1 MFRRLPFQW
10 KVTAV
15 NMLTSVITL
24 LIACGAIVG
33 YEEYTFRQAKVQKL
47 GSLAELAKDKSTLVL
62 VGKGGDQKDRNPFE
76 YLRNEPTILAA
87 CLYGSD
93 NELVAKYLPEQGN
106 EFLPRE
112 PSKVRY
118 RFDDNALYLFEPVV
132 YNGKQLGTVYIKADL
147 TERFTDRLM
156 QYAKIVLASSL
167 IACLM
172 ALLFSFKLQRIIT
185 DPILELARTAKTVS
199 EKRDYSVRA
208 RKSSEDEIGQMIE
221 AFNRMLAD
229 IQQRDTELQAA
240 NKRAE
245 EANAQ
250 LEQRVEERTA
260 ELKQATSEA
269 QNAKE
274 AAEVANQTKSAF
286 LANMSHEL
294 RTPLNAIIGYSEM
307 LKEEAQDLG
316 EEAFVDDLN
325 KVHSAGKHL
334 LGLINDVLDISK
346 IESGKMDLY
355 LENFDIAQ
363 LVREVSNTITPLI
376 AKNSNKLEMVFPD
389 GIGLMYADQT
399 KVRQGLFN
407 LLSNASKFTS
417 NGTIRLEALRVNA
430 EGKEW
435 VHFKVSDTGIGMTQ
449 EQMDRLFQAFVQ
461 ADAGTTKK
469 FGGTGLGLAIT
480 RHFSRM
486 MGGDTTVA
494 SEFKKGST
502 FTIRLP
508 ARVEASAPE
517 APVQQVK
524 PAGEVAVEP
533 NAGKVLVIDDDPTI
547 HDLLKRLLQRQGFKV
562 SGVQSGREG
571 LKQAREINPDVI
583 ILDVMMPEMDGWNVL
598 SSLKNDPVLSEIP
611 VVMLSMIE
619 DKHMGFALGAADYLT
634 KPIDREKLS
643 SMLRKYRRTSDE
655 ALVLVVE
662 DEEGVR
668 QFMRVLLERD
678 GWSVMEAG
686 NGQEALARVAEKRP
700 SLILLDLMMPE
711 MDGFE
716 FVAQLREVTEWK
728 DIPVVV
734 ITAMELTAKDYQR
747 LNGNVTKIMRK
758 GSYQQ
763 DQLMSDVRQLVSS
776 FVESGAS
783 STSDK
788 VKTAG
793 LN

>member
-1 MFRRLPFQW
+1 M
-10 KVTAV
+10 V
-15 NMLTSVITL
+15 NMMTSVITL
-24 LIACGAIVG
+24 LIACTAIVG
-33 YEEYTFRQAKVQKL
+33 YEEYTFRQDKVQKL
-47 GSLAELAKDKSTLVL
+47 GSIAELAKGNSTLVL
-62 VGKGGDQKDRNPFE
+62 LQKTGDQKDRNPFE
-76 YLRNEPTILAA
+76 YLRNDPSVLAA
-87 CLYGSD
+87 CLYGMD
-93 NELVAKYLPEQGN
+93 NELIAKYIPAQGN

-118 RFDDNALYLFEPVV
+118 RFDDKALYLFEPVV
-132 YNGKQLGTVYIKADL
+132 YNGKQLGTVYLKADL
-147 TERFTDRLM
+147 SERFSDRLA
-156 QYAKIVLASSL
+156 QYAKILVVSSL

-172 ALLFSFKLQRIIT
+172 ALLFSFRLQRIIT
-185 DPILELARTAKTVS
+185 SPILELAGTAKTVS
-199 EKRDYSVRA
+199 TNRDYSVRA
-208 RKSSEDEIGQMIE
+208 RKTSEDEIGQMIE

-229 IQQRDTELQAA
+229 IQQRDAELQAA

-245 EANAQ
+245 EANAL

-260 ELKQATSEA
+260 ALSQATRDAEDA
-269 QNAKE
+269 RE

-307 LKEEAQDLG
+307 LKEEAEDLG
-316 EEAFVDDLN
+316 EKSFVDDLN

-355 LENFDIAQ
+355 LETFDVAQ
-363 LVREVSNTITPLI
+363 LIKEVSNTITPLV
-376 AKNSNKLEMVFPD
+376 AKNSNKLKVICPPE
-389 GIGLMYADQT
+389 IGTMYADVT
-399 KVRQGLFN
+399 KLRQGLFN

-417 NGTIRLEALRVNA
+417 EGTITLEVAR
-430 EGKEW
+430 GKPDGSEW
-435 VHFKVSDTGIGMTQ
+435 MSFKVSDTGIGMTQ

-508 ARVEASAPE
+508 ARVGTDTPDVGIVSSTSKSDSTMVEAT
-517 APVQQVK
+517 
-524 PAGEVAVEP
+524 AGS
-533 NAGKVLVIDDDPTI
+533 VLVIDDDPTI
-547 HDLLKRLLQRQGFKV
+547 HDLLKRLLQRQGFTV
-562 SGVQSGREG
+562 NGVQSGREG
-571 LKQAREINPDVI
+571 LQVAREIKPDVI

-598 SSLKNDPVLSEIP
+598 SSLKNDSVLSEIP

-634 KPIDREKLS
+634 KPINRDKLS
-643 SMLRKYRRTSDE
+643 GLLRKYRRFSDE
-655 ALVLVVE
+655 SLVLVVE
-662 DEEGVR
+662 DEEGIR

-678 GWSVMEAG
+678 GWSVMDAA
-686 NGQEALARVAEKRP
+686 NGQEALAMIAERRP

-716 FVAQLREVTEWK
+716 FVSHLREVTEWK

-734 ITAMELTAKDYQR
+734 ITAMELTANDYKR

-758 GSYQQ
+758 GSYEQE
-763 DQLMSDVRQLVSS
+763 QLMADVRQLVSS
-776 FVESGAS
+776 FIESGAAKS
-783 STSDK
+783 GEK
-788 VKTAG
+788 
-793 LN
+793 

>member
-1 MFRRLPFQW
+1 
-10 KVTAV
+10 
-15 NMLTSVITL
+15 MLTSVITL

-33 YEEYTFRQAKVQKL
+33 YEEYTFRQAQVQKL
-47 GSLAELAKDKSTLVL
+47 TSLAEHAKVNSTLVL
-62 VGKGGDQKDRNPFE
+62 LQKSADQKVRDPFD
-76 YLRNEPTILAA
+76 YLKNEPSVMAA
-87 CLYGSD
+87 CLYGETND
-93 NELVAKYLPEQGN
+93 LVAKYLPLQGG
-106 EFLPRE
+106 EFIPRE
-112 PSKVRY
+112 PSKVRV
-118 RFDDNALYLFEPVV
+118 RFDDRTLTLFEPVLH
-132 YNGKQLGTVYIKADL
+132 NGKQLGTVYLKADL
-147 TERFTDRLM
+147 AEKFADRVV
-156 QYAKIVLASSL
+156 QYAQIVIISSL

-172 ALLFSFKLQRIIT
+172 ALLFSFRLQRIIT
-185 DPILELARTAKTVS
+185 DPILELARTAKSVS
-199 EKRDYSVRA
+199 ENNDYSVRA
-208 RKSSEDEIGQMIE
+208 RKISEDEIGQMIE
-221 AFNRMLAD
+221 AFNHMLAD
-229 IQQRDTELQAA
+229 IQQRDAALQAA
-240 NKRAE
+240 NKRTE
-245 EANAQ
+245 DANAQ
-250 LEQRVEERTA
+250 LEQRVEERTSA
-260 ELKQATSEA
+260 LRQATREA
-269 QNAKE
+269 QDAKE

-307 LKEEAQDLG
+307 LKEEAEDLG
-316 EEAFVDDLN
+316 EQSFVEDLN

-355 LENFDIAQ
+355 LETFGIGQ
-363 LVREVSNTITPLI
+363 LVREVSNTITPLV
-376 AKNSNKLEMVFPD
+376 AKNSNRLEMVFPD
-389 GIGLMYADQT
+389 DIGTMYADMT

-407 LLSNASKFTS
+407 LLSNASKFTN
-417 NGTIRLEALRVNA
+417 NGLIKLEAARVV
-430 EGKEW
+430 EIDGREW
-435 VHFKVSDTGIGMTQ
+435 IHFKVIDTGIGMTQ

-494 SEFKKGST
+494 SVFKKGST
-502 FTIRLP
+502 FTFKIP
-508 ARVEASAPE
+508 SKVASPTAPE
-517 APVQQVK
+517 VSTIEPAKTAPLTS
-524 PAGEVAVEP
+524 VEP
-533 NAGKVLVIDDDPTI
+533 SVGSVLVIDDDPTI

-562 SGVQSGREG
+562 NGVQSGREG
-571 LKQAREINPDVI
+571 LKKAREIKPDVI

-598 SSLKNDPVLSEIP
+598 SSLKNDPILSEIP

-634 KPIDREKLS
+634 KPIDRDKLS
-643 SMLRKYRRTSDE
+643 NLLRKYRRTSDDS
-655 ALVLVVE
+655 LVLIVE

-678 GWSVMEAG
+678 GWTVMEAG
-686 NGQEALARVAEKRP
+686 NGQQALARVNEKRP

-763 DQLMSDVRQLVSS
+763 EQLMSDVRQLVSS
-776 FVESGAS
+776 FVESSANGAKK
-783 STSDK
+783 DMK
-788 VKTAG
+788 KATA
-793 LN
+793 NE

>member
-15 NMLTSVITL
+15 NMLTSVVTL

-47 GSLAELAKDKSTLVL
+47 GSLAELAKDRSTLVL
-62 VGKGGDQKDRNPFE
+62 VGKAGDQKDRNPFE

-87 CLYGSD
+87 CLYGAD

-147 TERFTDRLM
+147 TERFMDRLM

-208 RKSSEDEIGQMIE
+208 RKGTEDEIGQMIE

-229 IQQRDTELQAA
+229 IQQRDAELQAA

-363 LVREVSNTITPLI
+363 LVREVCNTITPLI

-417 NGTIRLEALRVNA
+417 NGTIKLEALRVMA

-508 ARVEASAPE
+508 ARVDASVPE

-524 PAGEVAVEP
+524 PAGEVTVEP

-571 LKQAREINPDVI
+571 LKQAREIDPDVI
-583 ILDVMMPEMDGWNVL
+583 ILDVIMPEMDGWNDL

-643 SMLRKYRRTSDE
+643 NMLRKYRRTSDE

-763 DQLMSDVRQLVSS
+763 DQLMADVRQLVSS

-783 STSDK
+783 SAGDK
-788 VKTAG
+788 DKTAG
-793 LN
+793 SN

>member
-1 MFRRLPFQW
+1 
-10 KVTAV
+10 
-15 NMLTSVITL
+15 
-24 LIACGAIVG
+24 
-33 YEEYTFRQAKVQKL
+33 
-47 GSLAELAKDKSTLVL
+47 
-62 VGKGGDQKDRNPFE
+62 
-76 YLRNEPTILAA
+76 
-87 CLYGSD
+87 
-93 NELVAKYLPEQGN
+93 
-106 EFLPRE
+106 
-112 PSKVRY
+112 
-118 RFDDNALYLFEPVV
+118 
-132 YNGKQLGTVYIKADL
+132 
-147 TERFTDRLM
+147 
-156 QYAKIVLASSL
+156 
-167 IACLM
+167 
-172 ALLFSFKLQRIIT
+172 
-185 DPILELARTAKTVS
+185 
-199 EKRDYSVRA
+199 
-208 RKSSEDEIGQMIE
+208 
-221 AFNRMLAD
+221 
-229 IQQRDTELQAA
+229 
-240 NKRAE
+240 
-245 EANAQ
+245 
-250 LEQRVEERTA
+250 
-260 ELKQATSEA
+260 
-269 QNAKE
+269 
-274 AAEVANQTKSAF
+274 
-286 LANMSHEL
+286 
-294 RTPLNAIIGYSEM
+294 
-307 LKEEAQDLG
+307 
-316 EEAFVDDLN
+316 
-325 KVHSAGKHL
+325 
-334 LGLINDVLDISK
+334 VLDISK

-508 ARVEASAPE
+508 ARVDASVPE

-524 PAGEVAVEP
+524 PTGEITVEP

-571 LKQAREINPDVI
+571 LKQAREIDPDVI

-643 SMLRKYRRTSDE
+643 NMLRKYRRTSDE

-678 GWSVMEAG
+678 GWAVMEAG

-783 STSDK
+783 SSGDNDK
-788 VKTAG
+788 AAG
-793 LN
+793 SN

>member
-1 MFRRLPFQW
+1 
-10 KVTAV
+10 
-15 NMLTSVITL
+15 
-24 LIACGAIVG
+24 
-33 YEEYTFRQAKVQKL
+33 
-47 GSLAELAKDKSTLVL
+47 
-62 VGKGGDQKDRNPFE
+62 
-76 YLRNEPTILAA
+76 
-87 CLYGSD
+87 
-93 NELVAKYLPEQGN
+93 
-106 EFLPRE
+106 
-112 PSKVRY
+112 
-118 RFDDNALYLFEPVV
+118 
-132 YNGKQLGTVYIKADL
+132 
-147 TERFTDRLM
+147 
-156 QYAKIVLASSL
+156 
-167 IACLM
+167 
-172 ALLFSFKLQRIIT
+172 
-185 DPILELARTAKTVS
+185 
-199 EKRDYSVRA
+199 
-208 RKSSEDEIGQMIE
+208 MIE
-221 AFNRMLAD
+221 SFNRMLAD
-229 IQQRDTELQAA
+229 IQQRDAELKAA

-245 EANAQ
+245 EANSL
-250 LEQRVEERTA
+250 LEQRVEERTSA
-260 ELKQATSEA
+260 LRQATREA
-269 QNAKE
+269 LDARE

-307 LKEEAQDLG
+307 LKEEAEDLG
-316 EEAFVDDLN
+316 EQAFVDDLN

-355 LENFDIAQ
+355 LESFNIAQ
-363 LVREVSNTITPLI
+363 LIREVSNTITPLV
-376 AKNSNKLEMVFPD
+376 AKNTNKLELVFPD
-389 GIGLMYADQT
+389 DIGTMYADMT
-399 KVRQGLFN
+399 KVRQALFN

-417 NGTIRLEALRVNA
+417 NGTIKLEAQRLQA

-435 VHFKVSDTGIGMTQ
+435 IQFKVSDTGIGMTQ

-508 ARVEASAPE
+508 ARVESGAPE
-517 APVQQVK
+517 ALVTPAK
-524 PAGEVAVEP
+524 PIAEVEVEL
-533 NAGKVLVIDDDPTI
+533 NVGSVLVIDDDPTI

-562 SGVQSGREG
+562 NGVQSGREG
-571 LKQAREINPDVI
+571 LKQARDIKPDVI

-643 SMLRKYRRTSDE
+643 SLLRKYRRTSDE

-678 GWSVMEAG
+678 GWTVMEAG
-686 NGQEALARVAEKRP
+686 NGQEALNRVTEKRP

-716 FVAQLREVTEWK
+716 FVSKLREVTEWK

-734 ITAMELTAKDYQR
+734 ITAMELTASDYQR

-763 DQLMSDVRQLVSS
+763 EQLMADVRQLVSS
-776 FVESGAS
+776 FIESGNAAAS
-783 STSDK
+783 NKPESVTK
-788 VKTAG
+788 K
-793 LN
+793 